1 MDEQQSCDVS
11 DPAGGQGLVPAAS
24 GSSVSLSPIL
34 CSLKKKR
41 KKKLGFTDMAR
52 CFKSETAKKKKIAK
66 TTFHEYKVW
75 CKAEGTVLSGHLS
88 RGHSPL

>member
-1 MDEQQSCDVS
+1 
-11 DPAGGQGLVPAAS
+11 
-24 GSSVSLSPIL
+24 
-34 CSLKKKR
+34 
-41 KKKLGFTDMAR
+41 MAR
-52 CFKSETAKKKKIAK
+52 CFKTETAKKKISK